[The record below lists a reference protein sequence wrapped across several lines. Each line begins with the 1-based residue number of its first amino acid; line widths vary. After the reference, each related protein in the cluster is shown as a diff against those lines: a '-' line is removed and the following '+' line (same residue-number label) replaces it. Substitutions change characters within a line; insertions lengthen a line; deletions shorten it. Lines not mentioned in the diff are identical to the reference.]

1 MEELKKLGLNP
12 IDEKQAENV
21 NGGSIDPFGK
31 IFNPQLI
38 WCCVN
43 IPPVDYPTTI

>member
-1 MEELKKLGLNP
+1 MEDLKKLGLNP

-21 NGGSIDPFGK
+21 NGGTLNPINAPIDLHP
-31 IFNPQLI
+31 I

-43 IPPVDYPTTI
+43 IPPVDFPTTL